1 MIKELNNLKTH
12 LLSLSIKDLF
22 YISILVALMELIN

>member
-1 MIKELNNLKTH
+1 MIKELNNLKAH

-22 YISILVALMELIN
+22 YMSILVAVLELIN